1 MFICGVDIKGTEAV
15 VCILEYRE
23 GVFFVPDCR
32 VRKVEFS
39 KRNRSSDLAYFQSTF
54 AKLMTDYK
62 VDKVVIKERPLTGKF
77 SGGGLGFKMEAALQL
92 IANLDIETI
101 SQQHLKASLKRNP
114 VTVNF
119 VETGLKVFQEHAFQ
133 VAYASHMNTIYPE
146 KDSAA
151 AD

>member
-1 MFICGVDIKGTEAV
+1 MLICGVDIKGTEAV

-32 VRKVEFS
+32 VRKVDFS
-39 KRNRSSDLAYFQSTF
+39 KRNRTLDITYFQSTF

-77 SGGGLGFKMEAALQL
+77 SGGGLGFKMEAAIQL
-92 IANLDIETI
+92 IADTDVETI

-114 VTVNF
+114 VTVQF
-119 VETGLKVFQEHAFQ
+119 AETGLKIFQETAFQ
-133 VAYASHMNTIYPE
+133 VAYASHMNLVYPE
-146 KDSAA
+146 
-151 AD
+151 